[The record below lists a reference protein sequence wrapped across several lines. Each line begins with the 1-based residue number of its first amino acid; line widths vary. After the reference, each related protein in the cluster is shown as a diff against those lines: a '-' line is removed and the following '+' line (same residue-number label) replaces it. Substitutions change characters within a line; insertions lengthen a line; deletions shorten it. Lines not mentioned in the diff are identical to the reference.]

1 MEDDAYGVPQTA
13 ADAADA
19 MPEIDAIVA
28 FRTLDRPV
36 VHSEGHRVALPQ
48 RHDLGPALHARP
60 LLGQDKLAAGEI
72 PPGLREQDGDLQ
84 RECEVAPFGTAVA
97 APVARLM
104 PAEIQAMFFNGKP
117 FTAASPSGVKFKM
130 TFTADG
136 KAKRVPAGKGGARSE
151 GEWKLDDNG
160 YCTTWKAS
168 AESCFTVIPNGTN
181 KWSVMK
187 GPVVMATWSK

>member
-1 MEDDAYGVPQTA
+1 
-13 ADAADA
+13 
-19 MPEIDAIVA
+19 
-28 FRTLDRPV
+28 
-36 VHSEGHRVALPQ
+36 
-48 RHDLGPALHARP
+48 
-60 LLGQDKLAAGEI
+60 
-72 PPGLREQDGDLQ
+72 
-84 RECEVAPFGTAVA
+84 
-97 APVARLM
+97 M
-104 PAEIQAMFFNGKP
+104 PAEIQATFFNGRS

-151 GEWKLDDNG
+151 GEWKLDDKG
-160 YCTTWKAS
+160 YCTTWKGS

>member
-1 MEDDAYGVPQTA
+1 MSMNSAMIVGLA
-13 ADAADA
+13 AC
-19 MPEIDAIVA
+19 
-28 FRTLDRPV
+28 
-36 VHSEGHRVALPQ
+36 ALP
-48 RHDLGPALHARP
+48 
-60 LLGQDKLAAGEI
+60 
-72 PPGLREQDGDLQ
+72 
-84 RECEVAPFGTAVA
+84 CGTAVA

-151 GEWKLDDNG
+151 GEWKLDDKG
-160 YCTTWKAS
+160 YCTTWKGS
-168 AESCFTVIPNGTN
+168 AGSCFTVIPNGTN

-187 GPVVMATWSK
+187 GSVVMATWSK